1 MRESWPAVAWQK
13 VLNRPFK
20 RDPIETAN
28 LLYQFFRK
36 VEKASLDHCQITEL
50 VFDKLLAFV
59 SPQLL
64 PGTVKAYIH
73 WTGCEGA
80 LYQTTLGVQW
90 DSFVIKGRPEEEVR
104 ERGDSVECE
113 GKSGNEEEREA
124 HRSLGLVELH
134 PVLHPPP
141 LPPADKRRS
150 NQVPPDHGPTGVFLQ
165 PADLGLT
172 EYDPIFFFF

>member
-1 MRESWPAVAWQK
+1 M
-13 VLNRPFK
+13 
-20 RDPIETAN
+20 
-28 LLYQFFRK
+28 
-36 VEKASLDHCQITEL
+36 
-50 VFDKLLAFV
+50 

-104 ERGDSVECE
+104 ERCDSVECE

-141 LPPADKRRS
+141 LPPADKGAQIKYFQTMGRS
-150 NQVPPDHGPTGVFLQ
+150 EYFCNL
-165 PADLGLT
+165 LT
-172 EYDPIFFFF
+172 WGSQNTIPFFFIIIFFY

>member
-1 MRESWPAVAWQK
+1 M
-13 VLNRPFK
+13 
-20 RDPIETAN
+20 
-28 LLYQFFRK
+28 YQFFRK
-36 VEKASLDHCQITEL
+36 VEKASLDHCQITEYI
-50 VFDKLLAFV
+50 FDKLLVFV

-80 LYQTTLGVQW
+80 LCQTTLGVQW

-104 ERGDSVECE
+104 ERCDSVECE

-150 NQVPPDHGPTGVFLQ
+150 NQVPPNHGPIGVFCTL
-165 PADLGLT
+165 LT
-172 EYDPIFFFF
+172 WGSQNMIPIFFFFFFS